1 MTKTYNITLIPG
13 DGIGPE
19 VTTATRRVI
28 DATGVSINWEVCEAG
43 AEVFKKGQATG
54 VPQETIDSIVR
65 NKVALKGPLETPI
78 GFGEK
83 SANVTLRKLFEAYG
97 NIRPVRE
104 IPGVKTPYYGRNID
118 FVIVR
123 ENLEDLYAGIEHMQT
138 PGVAQCLK
146 IISRKGCEKIIRLA
160 FELARAEGRKTV
172 HCATKANIMK
182 LSEGMMKRTFEEIAP
197 EYADI
202 NAEHIIVDNAA
213 HQLVKKPEQFD
224 VIVTTNMNGDILS
237 DLGSALIG
245 GLGFAPG
252 ANIGDDYAIFE
263 AVHGSAPKYAGKN
276 NINPTAVLMSG
287 VMMLR
292 HLGEFDAANAIEQSL
307 YVTLDVDGI
316 QTRDIKGDIGA
327 ASTSAFADAL
337 IHNLGKKHATCH
349 SRNYRAVNLPH
360 VSKAPD
366 LVKVATRQVNGL
378 DIFLES
384 SVDVNVVGKT
394 LESAIEGTPV
404 RLKMISSRG
413 VKLYP
418 GANPAVDVV
427 DMLTAR
433 LIVCD
438 ATYDLTDAD
447 IATIMTRIAP
457 CCRWNHIEKL
467 NVFDGKLGYTKSHGE
482 E

>member
-1 MTKTYNITLIPG
+1 M
-13 DGIGPE
+13 
-19 VTTATRRVI
+19 
-28 DATGVSINWEVCEAG
+28 
-43 AEVFKKGQATG
+43 
-54 VPQETIDSIVR
+54 
-65 NKVALKGPLETPI
+65 
-78 GFGEK
+78 
-83 SANVTLRKLFEAYG
+83 
-97 NIRPVRE
+97 
-104 IPGVKTPYYGRNID
+104 
-118 FVIVR
+118 
-123 ENLEDLYAGIEHMQT
+123 
-138 PGVAQCLK
+138 
-146 IISRKGCEKIIRLA
+146 
-160 FELARAEGRKTV
+160 
-172 HCATKANIMK
+172 
-182 LSEGMMKRTFEEIAP
+182 
-197 EYADI
+197 
-202 NAEHIIVDNAA
+202 
-213 HQLVKKPEQFD
+213 
-224 VIVTTNMNGDILS
+224 
-237 DLGSALIG
+237 
-245 GLGFAPG
+245 
-252 ANIGDDYAIFE
+252 
-263 AVHGSAPKYAGKN
+263 
-276 NINPTAVLMSG
+276 
-287 VMMLR
+287 
-292 HLGEFDAANAIEQSL
+292 
-307 YVTLDVDGI
+307 
-316 QTRDIKGDIGA
+316 
-327 ASTSAFADAL
+327 

-384 SVDVNVVGKT
+384 SIDVNVVGKT